1 VRSSDG
7 KKIFQDI
14 EKSIE
19 RAVDTFFEELN
30 TVAKSKTPVDTG
42 RASRGWRYTR
52 RYTVGYAGTLIENT
66 VGYIGLLDRGSSRQA
81 PAGITVPAI
90 REVLSK
96 RPRKI

>member
-1 VRSSDG
+1 MRSRDAG
-7 KKIFQDI
+7 KIFDHI
-14 EKSIE
+14 ESTLE
-19 RAVDTFFEELN
+19 RAVDTFFQELN

-66 VGYIGLLDRGSSRQA
+66 VGYIGLLDKGSSRQA

-96 RPRKI
+96 RPRKL